1 MNFQKSVLIVD
12 DHADT
17 ALFLKAS
24 LTKEGFFAVVA
35 TSAADALKALEKE
48 PMPDLILLDLSMP
61 DIGGSEFME
70 ILRVSPKYS
79 KIKVLIVSGWENLA
93 AKAREIGAHGFVQK
107 PVTVSA
113 LVKEIDRISSTL

>member
-1 MNFQKSVLIVD
+1 MNFQKSVLVVD

-17 ALFLKAS
+17 GLFIKKS
-24 LTKEGFFAVVA
+24 LTKEGFFVVVA
-35 TSAADALKALEKE
+35 ASAADAMMALEKG

-93 AKAREIGAHGFVQK
+93 AKAREIGAHGFVRK
-107 PVTVSA
+107 PVNVGE
-113 LVKEIDRISSTL
+113 LVKEIDRVSTH